1 MILVRLTIAVL
12 LLVGLAAASTVYEP
26 IDTTNFGNR
35 ADTYEG
41 RLIAVTAEV
50 CAVNAD
56 GRSIQLFDP
65 QSKALIDVTLTQ
77 LKRVERRA
85 LMLNPVRRV
94 SVYGRAEMRNGRL
107 IIDAH
112 QVVALA
118 GEDSTQRQASPANN
132 AK

>member
-1 MILVRLTIAVL
+1 MIIVRLTVAVL

-26 IDTTNFGNR
+26 IDTTNFGSR
-35 ADTYEG
+35 AGTYQG
-41 RLIAVTAEV
+41 RLVAVTADV

-56 GRSIQLFDP
+56 GKSIQLFDP

-77 LKRVERRA
+77 LKRIERRA

-118 GEDSTQRQASPANN
+118 GEDSTQAQAAPSNK